1 MRTRLNDEF
10 TARHQAA
17 DQLQQERDF
26 SATLINSAN
35 MVICCME
42 PDLNIAS
49 INPAAILLTG
59 YHHQELLQH
68 NWLDLFVSKEQR
80 DELAATLADQG
91 ALEDRGRSP
100 CTTSR
105 ATSWYCSGPSPFY
118 EGPNLKYLIGF
129 GYDITPSKRWSG
141 RSPCS
146 TSSWKA
152 RWRNAP
158 AA

>member
-1 MRTRLNDEF
+1 MSEF

-26 SATLINSAN
+26 LRHLINSAN

-68 NWLDLFVSKEQR
+68 NWLDLFVSKG
-80 DELAATLADQG
+80 AA
-91 ALEDRGRSP
+91 
-100 CTTSR
+100 
-105 ATSWYCSGPSPFY
+105 
-118 EGPNLKYLIGF
+118 
-129 GYDITPSKRWSG
+129 
-141 RSPCS
+141 
-146 TSSWKA
+146 
-152 RWRNAP
+152 
-158 AA
+158 